1 MASTMNCSEC
11 GQRLEAANEEAL
23 REKLTLHMA
32 ENHPFMHI
40 TEEEILEMVETSQE
54 DAGLVKL
61 GDSGLNLEAPEQD
74 LRGCEVFDNGGEN
87 LGTVEDLYV
96 DERAS
101 AVRFLE
107 VRASDE
113 MGVGNRSFLIPGEVV
128 SETDG
133 DRVTLSLD
141 RERVAGSPETQAGK
155 VPSLTY
161 QQESQKYFGFGAYHD

>member
-1 MASTMNCSEC
+1 MALMMNCSEC
-11 GQRLEAANEEAL
+11 GQRLDAANEEAL
-23 REKLTLHMA
+23 REELTLHMA
-32 ENHPFMHI
+32 ENHPAVQV

-54 DAGLVKL
+54 EGGLVKL

-87 LGTVEDLYV
+87 LGTIEDLYV
-96 DERAS
+96 DERAR

-113 MGVGNRSFLIPGEVV
+113 MDVGNRCFLIPLEAV

-133 DRVTLSLD
+133 DRVTLTLD

-155 VPSLTY
+155 VPSLAH
-161 QQESQKYFGFGAYHD
+161 QHESQRYFGFGAYHD